1 MTTTSGRDRSQP
13 PRRHQYLHTLVTQ
26 HRSALVSYAERLL
39 TDRHLA
45 EDIAQEALIRAWV
58 HTDKL
63 RSGEGSARGW
73 LLKVTRNLVID
84 HTRSARV
91 RHETTVDDTGEVAQ
105 HDHADAVLAR
115 VQADALLRSLPPE
128 HREVLVHT
136 YLYGYTVRETA
147 QLLGVPAGT
156 VKSRQHY
163 ALHALRGRA
172 GVPPSDDPA
181 SQEVPARPP
190 AP

>member
-1 MTTTSGRDRSQP
+1 MKTTAGREVPQP
-13 PRRHQYLHTLVTQ
+13 PRRQQYLHTLVAQ

-45 EDIAQEALIRAWV
+45 EDIVQEALVRAWF

-84 HTRSARV
+84 HTRSAQAR
-91 RHETTVDDTGEVAQ
+91 RETTVDDTGEVAQ
-105 HDHADAVLAR
+105 PDHAEAVLTR
-115 VQADALLRSLPPE
+115 VEAGALLRGLTPE

-156 VKSRQHY
+156 VKSRRHY
-163 ALHALRGRA
+163 ALNALRRRA
-172 GVPPSDDPA
+172 GVPPSGDPGPKA
-181 SQEVPARPP
+181 APA
-190 AP
+190 

>member
-1 MTTTSGRDRSQP
+1 MKTTAGREVSQP
-13 PRRHQYLHTLVTQ
+13 PRRQQYLHTLVAQ

-45 EDIAQEALIRAWV
+45 EDIVQEALVRAWF

-84 HTRSARV
+84 HTRSALAR
-91 RHETTVDDTGEVAQ
+91 RETMVDDTGEVAQ
-105 HDHADAVLAR
+105 PDHADAVLAR
-115 VQADALLRSLPPE
+115 VEADALLRSLTPE

-163 ALHALRGRA
+163 ALHALRRRA
-172 GVPPSDDPA
+172 GVLPSGEPGPKAAPA
-181 SQEVPARPP
+181 
-190 AP
+190 